1 MAAGI
6 VFSFEH
12 QGCYDPMQKENSA
25 MAEAFTVHDHAA
37 RIAAFLDRHPRTLV
51 LTGAGLSTASGIPDY
66 RDRDGTRRGKPP
78 IHGPD
83 FRKSEAVQRRYWAR
97 SMIGWPV
104 LAQARPNHGHRAI
117 AGLERIGRIGSVL
130 TQNVDGL
137 HGQAGS
143 HGVLELHGN
152 IHTVACLDCSALFPR
167 AFVQG
172 QLEDFNPHM
181 ADADATPLPDGD
193 ASVEPTELARFR
205 LPFCT
210 CCGGTLMP
218 NVVFFGDNVPPARTA
233 IALEQ
238 MERAD
243 ALLVVGSSL
252 MVYSGFR
259 FCRMAQAAGKPMAAI
274 NLGRT
279 RADELLDIKIE
290 ELAERVLPLALE
302 LLTRGS
308 DPTEL
313 DKPSIPLDGGIL

>member
-1 MAAGI
+1 
-6 VFSFEH
+6 
-12 QGCYDPMQKENSA
+12 
-25 MAEAFTVHDHAA
+25 MAEAFTTHDHAA
-37 RIAAFLDRHPRTLV
+37 RIAEFLARHPRALV

-83 FRKSEAVQRRYWAR
+83 FRKSDFVQRRYWAR

-104 LAQARPNHGHRAI
+104 LSRARPNAGHLAI
-117 AGLERIGRIGSVL
+117 AGLETINRIGSVL

-143 HGVLELHGN
+143 NGVLELHGN
-152 IHTVACLDCSALFPR
+152 IHTVVCLDCAALFPR

-172 QLEDFNPHM
+172 QLEDLNPQM
-181 ADADATPLPDGD
+181 LGANATPLPDGD
-193 ASVEPTELARFR
+193 ASVEPTELADFR
-205 LPFCT
+205 LPGCT

-233 IALEQ
+233 IALAQ

-243 ALLVVGSSL
+243 ALLVIGSSL

-259 FCRMAQAAGKPMAAI
+259 FCRMAQASGKPIAAI
-274 NLGRT
+274 NFGRT
-279 RADELLDIKIE
+279 RADDLLDIKIE
-290 ELAERVLPLALE
+290 DASERVLPLALQ
-302 LLTRGS
+302 LLTAGRAPS
-308 DPTEL
+308 DT
-313 DKPSIPLDGGIL
+313 PSIQLDGGIL

>member
-1 MAAGI
+1 
-6 VFSFEH
+6 
-12 QGCYDPMQKENSA
+12 
-25 MAEAFTVHDHAA
+25 
-37 RIAAFLDRHPRTLV
+37 V

-66 RDRDGTRRGKPP
+66 RDRDGTRRGRPP

-83 FRKSEAVQRRYWAR
+83 FRKYEHVRKRYWAR

-104 LAQARPNHGHRAI
+104 LAKARPNAGHAAI
-117 AGLERIGRIGSVL
+117 AAFEKLGHIASVL

-143 HGVLELHGN
+143 HSVLELHGN
-152 IHTVACLDCSALFPR
+152 IHSVVCLDCSALFPR

-172 QLEDFNPHM
+172 QLADANPHM
-181 ADADATPLPDGD
+181 LHADATPLPDGD
-193 ASVEPTELARFR
+193 ASVEPAELAAFR
-205 LPFCT
+205 LPQCV

-218 NVVFFGDNVPPARTA
+218 NVVFFGDNVPAPRTA
-233 IALEQ
+233 IALDQ

-259 FCRMAQAAGKPMAAI
+259 FCRMARASGKPIAAI

-279 RADELLDIKIE
+279 RADDLLDIKIE
-290 ELAERVLPLALE
+290 ESSERVLPLAVE
-302 LLTRGS
+302 LLQGAHPERVT
-308 DPTEL
+308 
-313 DKPSIPLDGGIL
+313 PSIQLDGGTL

>member
-1 MAAGI
+1 
-6 VFSFEH
+6 
-12 QGCYDPMQKENSA
+12 
-25 MAEAFTVHDHAA
+25 MAEAYSPRDSAA
-37 RIAAFLDRHPRTLV
+37 ALAEFLDRHPRALV

-83 FRKSEAVQRRYWAR
+83 FRKSEFVQRRYWAR

-104 LAQARPNHGHRAI
+104 LSRARPNGGHRAI
-117 AGLERIGRIGSVL
+117 AGLEGIGKIGSVL

-152 IHTVACLDCSALFPR
+152 IHTVVCLECSALFPR

-172 QLEDFNPHM
+172 QLEDANPQM
-181 ADADATPLPDGD
+181 LGANATPLPDGD
-193 ASVEPTELARFR
+193 ASVEPTELADFR
-205 LPFCT
+205 LPGCV

-233 IALEQ
+233 IALDQ
-238 MERAD
+238 MDRAD

-259 FCRMAQAAGKPMAAI
+259 FCRMAVASGKPIAAI

-279 RADELLDIKIE
+279 RADDLLDIKIE
-290 ELAERVLPLALE
+290 ESSEHILPLVLE
-302 LLTRGS
+302 LLSTGS
-308 DPTEL
+308 TNHTT
-313 DKPSIPLDGGIL
+313 PSIQLDGGNL

>member
-12 QGCYDPMQKENSA
+12 EQCYDPMQKESTA

-66 RDRDGTRRGKPP
+66 RDRDGARRGKPP

-152 IHTVACLDCSALFPR
+152 IHTVVCLDCSALFPR

-181 ADADATPLPDGD
+181 AGANATPLPDGD

-252 MVYSGFR
+252 MVFSGFR

-290 ELAERVLPLALE
+290 ESAERVLPLALE

-308 DPTEL
+308 DQTEG

>member
-1 MAAGI
+1 
-6 VFSFEH
+6 
-12 QGCYDPMQKENSA
+12 
-25 MAEAFTVHDHAA
+25 MAEAFTAHDHAA
-37 RIAAFLDRHPRTLV
+37 AIAAFLDRHPRTLV

-66 RDRDGTRRGKPP
+66 RDRDGTRRGRPP
-78 IHGPD
+78 IQGPD
-83 FRKSEAVQRRYWAR
+83 FRKSEFVQRRYWAR

-104 LAQARPNHGHRAI
+104 LARSRPNAGHVAI
-117 AGLERIGRIGSVL
+117 AGLEAIGRIGSVL

-152 IHTVACLDCSALFPR
+152 IHTVVCLDCAALFPR

-172 QLEDFNPHM
+172 QLTDANPHM
-181 ADADATPLPDGD
+181 LGADATPLPDGD
-193 ASVEPTELARFR
+193 ASVEPAELAAFK
-205 LPFCT
+205 LPRCV

-218 NVVFFGDNVPPARTA
+218 NVVFFGDNVPAARTA
-233 IALEQ
+233 TALDQ

-259 FCRMAQAAGKPMAAI
+259 FCRMARAAGKPIAVI

-279 RADELLDIKIE
+279 RADDILDIKIE
-290 ELAERVLPLALE
+290 DASERVLPLALQMLRE
-302 LLTRGS
+302 RHGNGHA
-308 DPTEL
+308 PFIE
-313 DKPSIPLDGGIL
+313 LDGGTL

>member
-1 MAAGI
+1 
-6 VFSFEH
+6 
-12 QGCYDPMQKENSA
+12 

-66 RDRDGTRRGKPP
+66 RDRDGARRGKPP

-152 IHTVACLDCSALFPR
+152 IHTVVCLDCSALFPR

-181 ADADATPLPDGD
+181 AGANATPLPDGD

-243 ALLVVGSSL
+243 GLLVVGSSL

-259 FCRMAQAAGKPMAAI
+259 FCRMAQAAGKPMVAI

-290 ELAERVLPLALE
+290 ESAERVLPLALE

-308 DPTEL
+308 VQAEG

>member
-1 MAAGI
+1 
-6 VFSFEH
+6 
-12 QGCYDPMQKENSA
+12 

-152 IHTVACLDCSALFPR
+152 IHTVVCLDCSALFPR

-181 ADADATPLPDGD
+181 AGANATPLPDGD

-259 FCRMAQAAGKPMAAI
+259 FCRVAQAAGKPMAAI

-290 ELAERVLPLALE
+290 ESAERVLPLALE

-308 DPTEL
+308 DPTDG

>member
-1 MAAGI
+1 
-6 VFSFEH
+6 
-12 QGCYDPMQKENSA
+12 

-51 LTGAGLSTASGIPDY
+51 LSGAGLSTASGIPDY

-152 IHTVACLDCSALFPR
+152 IHTVVCLDCSALFPR

-181 ADADATPLPDGD
+181 AGANATPLPDGD

-290 ELAERVLPLALE
+290 ESAERVLPLALE

-308 DPTEL
+308 DLTEG
-313 DKPSIPLDGGIL
+313 DKPFIPLDGGIL

>member
-1 MAAGI
+1 
-6 VFSFEH
+6 
-12 QGCYDPMQKENSA
+12 
-25 MAEAFTVHDHAA
+25 MAEAFSIHDGAA
-37 RIAAFLDRHPRTLV
+37 ASAALASSAAAAQQLAEFLDKYPRALV

-83 FRKSEAVQRRYWAR
+83 FRKHEHVRRRYWAR

-104 LAQARPNHGHRAI
+104 LSRARPNPGHLAI
-117 AGLERIGRIGSVL
+117 AALERIGNIGSVL

-152 IHTVACLDCSALFPR
+152 IHSVVCLECSALFPR
-167 AFVQG
+167 AFIQG
-172 QLEDFNPHM
+172 QLEDMNPHM
-181 ADADATPLPDGD
+181 LQLDATPLPDGD
-193 ASVEPTELARFR
+193 ASVEPAELAEFR
-205 LPFCT
+205 LPWCT

-218 NVVFFGDNVPPARTA
+218 NVVFFGDNVPAARTA
-233 IALEQ
+233 IALDQ

-259 FCRMAQAAGKPMAAI
+259 FARMAQASGKKIAAI

-279 RADELLDIKIE
+279 RADDLLDIKIE
-290 ELAERVLPLALE
+290 ESSEQLLPLVAGLLE
-302 LLTRGS
+302 RRGS
-308 DPTEL
+308 DSVR
-313 DKPSIPLDGGIL
+313 PSIQLDGGTL

>member
-12 QGCYDPMQKENSA
+12 QGCYDPMQKESTA

-152 IHTVACLDCSALFPR
+152 IHTVVCLDCSALFPR

-181 ADADATPLPDGD
+181 AGANATPLPDGD

-238 MERAD
+238 MGRAD

-290 ELAERVLPLALE
+290 ESAERVLPLALE

-308 DPTEL
+308 DQTEG

>member
-1 MAAGI
+1 
-6 VFSFEH
+6 
-12 QGCYDPMQKENSA
+12 
-25 MAEAFTVHDHAA
+25 MAEAFTIHDHAA
-37 RIAAFLDRHPRTLV
+37 RVAAFLDRHPRALV

-83 FRKSEAVQRRYWAR
+83 FRRYEAVQRRYWAR

-152 IHTVACLDCSALFPR
+152 IHTVVCLDCSALFPR

-181 ADADATPLPDGD
+181 AGANATPLPDGD

-205 LPFCT
+205 LPYCS

-233 IALEQ
+233 IALAQ

-259 FCRMAQAAGKPMAAI
+259 FCRMAQAAGKPIAAI

-279 RADELLDIKIE
+279 RADDLLDIKIE
-290 ELAERVLPLALE
+290 ETAERVLPLALE
-302 LLTRGS
+302 LLAR
-308 DPTEL
+308 DL
-313 DKPSIPLDGGIL
+313 DQPGGDKLSIQLDGGIL

>member
-1 MAAGI
+1 M
-6 VFSFEH
+6 
-12 QGCYDPMQKENSA
+12 
-25 MAEAFTVHDHAA
+25 
-37 RIAAFLDRHPRTLV
+37 L
-51 LTGAGLSTASGIPDY
+51 
-66 RDRDGTRRGKPP
+66 
-78 IHGPD
+78 
-83 FRKSEAVQRRYWAR
+83 R
-97 SMIGWPV
+97 SQPV
-104 LAQARPNHGHRAI
+104 LAQARPNRGHAAI

-152 IHTVACLDCSALFPR
+152 IHTVVCLECSAMFPR

-172 QLEDFNPHM
+172 QLAEFNPQMTGAH
-181 ADADATPLPDGD
+181 ATPLPDGD
-193 ASVEPTELARFR
+193 ASVEPTALASFR
-205 LPFCT
+205 LPYCT

-218 NVVFFGDNVPPARTA
+218 NVVFFGDNVPAARTA

-259 FCRMAQAAGKPMAAI
+259 FCRMARAAGKPIAAI

-279 RADELLDIKIE
+279 RADDLLDIKIE
-290 ELAERVLPLALE
+290 ETAEHVLPLALE
-302 LLTRGS
+302 WLTKGS
-308 DPTEL
+308 HHAGTDT
-313 DKPSIPLDGGIL
+313 PSIPLDGGIL

>member
-1 MAAGI
+1 
-6 VFSFEH
+6 
-12 QGCYDPMQKENSA
+12 

-37 RIAAFLDRHPRTLV
+37 RIAVFLDRHPRTLV

-152 IHTVACLDCSALFPR
+152 IHTVVCLDCSALFPR

-172 QLEDFNPHM
+172 QLDDFNPHM
-181 ADADATPLPDGD
+181 AGANATPLPDGD

-274 NLGRT
+274 NIGRT

-290 ELAERVLPLALE
+290 ESAERVLPLALE

-308 DPTEL
+308 DQTEG

>member
-1 MAAGI
+1 MATGI

-12 QGCYDPMQKENSA
+12 QGCYDPMQKESTA

-152 IHTVACLDCSALFPR
+152 IHTVVCLDCSALFPR

-181 ADADATPLPDGD
+181 AGANATPLPDGD
-193 ASVEPTELARFR
+193 ASVEPAELARFR

-210 CCGGTLMP
+210 CCGGILMP

-259 FCRMAQAAGKPMAAI
+259 FCRRAQAAGKPMAAI

-290 ELAERVLPLALE
+290 ESAERVLPLALE

-308 DPTEL
+308 DQSEG